1 MKKLNLYKLV
11 NGITIALIIGMI
23 VLFFCPILIL
33 SHAPSPTETNES
45 LASPFLNGY
54 TSATVF
60 MLLIPLVVSLIL
72 HIVSF
77 FVKNRI
83 LNCIELLMSIYVLSI
98 SIFFLA
104 EYRFTV
110 VGFVFTLFL
119 TILMMASSIV
129 KVVVFE
135 YEKRRVK
142 GN

>member
-1 MKKLNLYKLV
+1 MKKLNLYKSV
-11 NGITIALIIGMI
+11 NGVTIALIVGMI
-23 VLFFCPILIL
+23 ILFLCPILIL
-33 SHAPSPTETNES
+33 SHAPSSTENNKS

-60 MLLIPLVVSLIL
+60 MLLIPLVISLIL

-104 EYRFTV
+104 EYPFTV

-129 KVVVFE
+129 KVVLLE

>member
-1 MKKLNLYKLV
+1 MKKLNLYKSV
-11 NGITIALIIGMI
+11 NGITIALIVGMI
-23 VLFFCPILIL
+23 VVFLCPILIL

-45 LASPFLNGY
+45 LASPFLSGY

-60 MLLIPLVVSLIL
+60 MLLIPLVISLIL

-77 FVKNRI
+77 FVKSRI

-129 KVVVFE
+129 KVVVLE

>member
-11 NGITIALIIGMI
+11 NGITFALIVGMI
-23 VLFFCPILIL
+23 VLFLCPILIL
-33 SHAPSPTETNES
+33 SHAPSSTETNES
-45 LASPFLNGY
+45 LASPFLSGY

-60 MLLIPLVVSLIL
+60 MLLIPLVISLIL

-104 EYRFTV
+104 EYQFTV

-129 KVVVFE
+129 KVVVLE

>member
-1 MKKLNLYKLV
+1 MKKLNLYKSV
-11 NGITIALIIGMI
+11 NGITIALIVGMI
-23 VLFFCPILIL
+23 VLFLCPILIL
-33 SHAPSPTETNES
+33 SQAPSSTENNES

-60 MLLIPLVVSLIL
+60 MLLIPLVISLIL

-129 KVVVFE
+129 KVVVLE

>member
-1 MKKLNLYKLV
+1 MKKLNLYKSV
-11 NGITIALIIGMI
+11 NGITFALIVGMI
-23 VLFFCPILIL
+23 VVFLCPILIM
-33 SHAPSPTETNES
+33 SHAPSPTENNES

-60 MLLIPLVVSLIL
+60 MLLIPLVISLIL

-129 KVVVFE
+129 KVVVLE